1 MDSNAKWVLYGL
13 QETFPGSSW
22 TGEEAWSNQQVIVVI
37 LQIEI
42 CCYESTSQK
51 NKVYYTK
58 LQLTYPLIL
67 PGFLSGATPNTHG
80 TQVLEN
86 ETIGRYFVQ

>member
-1 MDSNAKWVLYGL
+1 MDSNAKLVLYGL
-13 QETFPGSSW
+13 QETLPGSSW

-37 LQIEI
+37 LHIEI
-42 CCYESTSQK
+42 CSSETSSQK
-51 NKVYYTK
+51 NEIHCTK

-80 TQVLEN
+80 TQVLEK
-86 ETIGRYFVQ
+86 